1 MTLKEK
7 ISAIKTENLGD
18 LAEILDD
25 VDKMTAELESA
36 NALVVEKDKKISELQ
51 EQTNKLYGQLLLN
64 TTGTSPEDEEEKE
77 ETLDEYNER
86 IKKQI
91 ME

>member
-18 LAEILDD
+18 LAEILED
-25 VDKMTAELESA
+25 VDKMTAELDSA
-36 NALVVEKDKKISELQ
+36 NALVLEKDKKISELQ